1 MCSCVRFCINVTTLY
16 SVELLHYIT
25 FAIDNTI
32 LQLTMCIALK
42 QIVAFVSI
50 HIALYHIC
58 NWQHPLHWT
67 LLQSTILHYIC
78 NWAVLRLTMRIALN
92 LIALH
97 NIVLHLQLS
106 YIAIDNAPCIEAY
119 CGDCC
124 YSYCITLHLQL
135 TIPIAL
141 KYIAM
146 HNCITFAIELYCNW
160 QCALHWSILW
170 RHSQQER
177 SARYQLGKC

>member
-1 MCSCVRFCINVTTLY
+1 MWQRCIQLNYCIISHLQLIILY
-16 SVELLHYIT
+16 CNWQCALHWSRLWHLFQFILHCITFVIDNTHCIGLYCKAQYCIT
-25 FAIDNTI
+25 FAIE
-32 LQLTMCIALK
+32 
-42 QIVAFVSI
+42 
-50 HIALYHIC
+50 LYC
-58 NWQHPLHWT
+58 DWQ
-67 LLQSTILHYIC
+67 C
-78 NWAVLRLTMRIALN
+78 ALN

-160 QCALHWSILW
+160 QCALRIALKHIVATLTAGEKRALPAWEMLIGASTNC
-170 RHSQQER
+170 H
-177 SARYQLGKC
+177 